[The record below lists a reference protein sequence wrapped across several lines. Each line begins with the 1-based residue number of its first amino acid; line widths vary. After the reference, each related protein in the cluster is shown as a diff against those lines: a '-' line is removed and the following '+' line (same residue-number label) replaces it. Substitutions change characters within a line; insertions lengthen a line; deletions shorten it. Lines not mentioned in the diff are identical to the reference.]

1 VFAYRVVVEE
11 TGSIIEDC
19 EDCGEEGAGEKLLH
33 LL

>member
-1 VFAYRVVVEE
+1 MVED
-11 TGSIIEDC
+11 TGSVIEDY